1 MIVPAFNRENSTHIR
16 ELFDAQRR
24 QAVFLKESSAEE
36 RIAKLKKIQAY
47 LLANRAVLAKALYAD
62 FRKPA
67 PETDLTEVYGTINE
81 LNVAIRHLKKWM
93 KPQPVPTP
101 LGLLGTSSFIQYEPK
116 GVTLIISPWNY
127 PVHLTL
133 KPLISAIAAGNAA
146 MIKPSEL
153 SSESSA
159 FLRTLVEEL
168 FPQEEVAV
176 LEGDVTLAQNL
187 LELPFDH
194 IFFTGSTEVGKVVM
208 TAAARN
214 LTSVTLELGGKS
226 PAIIDET
233 ANIRTAARQIAW
245 GKWINNGQTC
255 VAPDFILIQ
264 RSEKDRFIREIREA
278 VRAMYDAE
286 GKGIQASESYAR
298 IINDRHFQRVK
309 ALLDDAVQKGAT
321 VSVGGQ
327 TDSEDRFIEP
337 TLLENVTVKMAIMQE
352 EIFGP
357 LLPVI
362 PYDTREEVVR
372 FLAGRPKP
380 LALYIFSRKESNRQF
395 WLNRTTA
402 GNTVLNDTV
411 IQFAHTELPVGG
423 INQSGI
429 GKSNGFYGFQEFSNA
444 RGVVKR
450 QFGTLKFLYPPYSD
464 RVKRMIKII
473 LKYF

>member
-1 MIVPAFNRENSTHIR
+1 MIVPAFNRENSAPIR
-16 ELFDAQRR
+16 DLFDAQRR
-24 QAVFLKESSAEE
+24 QATFLKESTAEE
-36 RIAKLKKIQAY
+36 RIAKLKKLQAY
-47 LLANRAVLAKALYAD
+47 LLANRTVLAKALYAD

-67 PETDLTEVYGTINE
+67 PETDLMEVYGTINE
-81 LNVAIRHLKKWM
+81 LNVAIRNLKKWM
-93 KPQPVPTP
+93 KPHPVPTP
-101 LGLLGTSSFIQYEPK
+101 LGLLGTTSFIQYEPK

-127 PVHLTL
+127 PIYLTL
-133 KPLISAIAAGNAA
+133 KPLISAIAAGNTA
-146 MIKPSEL
+146 MIKPSEM

-168 FPQEEVAV
+168 FPQDEVAV

-187 LELPFDH
+187 LELPYDH

-208 TAAARN
+208 TAAAKN

-233 ANIRTAARQIAW
+233 ADIRTAARQIAW

-264 RSEKDRFIREIREA
+264 RSEKDRFVREIREA
-278 VRAMYDAE
+278 IRAMYDAE
-286 GKGIQASESYAR
+286 GKGVQASESYAR
-298 IINDRHFQRVK
+298 MINDRHFQRVK
-309 ALLDDAVQKGAT
+309 ALLDDALQKGAT

-327 TDSEDRFIEP
+327 TDFEDRFIEP

-372 FLAGRPKP
+372 FLSGRAKP
-380 LALYIFSRKESNRQF
+380 LALYIFSRKESNCQF

-411 IQFAHTELPVGG
+411 IHFAHTELPVGG
-423 INQSGI
+423 VNQSGI

-473 LKYF
+473 LKYI

>member
-1 MIVPAFNRENSTHIR
+1 MILPPFNCENKTQLR
-16 ELFDAQRR
+16 DLFDAQRR
-24 QAVFLKESSAEE
+24 QTVFLKESSAGE
-36 RIAKLKKIQAY
+36 RVAKLKKIQAY
-47 LLANRAVLAKALYAD
+47 LLANRTVLAKALYAD
-62 FRKPA
+62 SRKPA
-67 PETDLTEVYGTINE
+67 TETDLTEVYGTINE
-81 LNVAIRHLKKWM
+81 LNVAIRHLKRWM

-101 LGLLGTSSFIQYEPK
+101 LGMLGTTSYIQYEPK

-127 PVHLTL
+127 PIYLTL
-133 KPLISAIAAGNAA
+133 KPLISAIAAGNTAF
-146 MIKPSEL
+146 IKPSEQ
-153 SSESSA
+153 SPGASA
-159 FLRTLVEEL
+159 FLRVLVQQL
-168 FPQEEVAV
+168 FPPEEVAV
-176 LEGDVTLAQNL
+176 LEGDATLAQYL

-194 IFFTGSTEVGKVVM
+194 IFFTGSSEVGKGVM

-226 PAIIDET
+226 PVIIDET
-233 ANIRTAARQIAW
+233 AEIRTAARQIAW

-278 VRAMYDAE
+278 IRVMYDAE

-298 IINDRHFQRVK
+298 IINDRHFQRLRF
-309 ALLDDAVQKGAT
+309 LLDDAVQKGAT
-321 VSVGGQ
+321 VSIGGQ
-327 TDSEDRFIEP
+327 TDAGERLMEP
-337 TLLENVTVKMAIMQE
+337 TLLENVTVKMAVMQE

-372 FLAGRPKP
+372 FLGGRPKP
-380 LALYIFSRKESNRQF
+380 LVLYIFSGKESNRQF

-402 GNTVLNDTV
+402 GNTVLNDT
-411 IQFAHTELPVGG
+411 IIHFANAELPVGG
-423 INQSGI
+423 VKQSGI

-450 QFGTLKFLYPPYSD
+450 QFGNLKLLYPPYSD
-464 RVKRMIKII
+464 RVKRMVKII